1 MKTTK
6 TTAEIMKVM
15 AELASYTEMMDEL
28 SIQVESLKD
37 EIKAF
42 MIENDLYELNG
53 EDGSRATYST
63 VRQNKFNSS
72 LFKKDFADIYMEYCK
87 KVEYKRFGFSR

>member
-6 TTAEIMKVM
+6 TTSEIMKVM

-37 EIKAF
+37 EIKAY

-63 VRQNKFNSS
+63 VRQNRFNSS

-87 KVEYKRFGFSR
+87 

>member
-37 EIKAF
+37 EIKAY
-42 MIENDLYELNG
+42 MIENNLYELNG

-63 VRQNKFNSS
+63 VRQNRFNSS

-87 KVEYKRFGFSR
+87 KMEYKKFCFNR